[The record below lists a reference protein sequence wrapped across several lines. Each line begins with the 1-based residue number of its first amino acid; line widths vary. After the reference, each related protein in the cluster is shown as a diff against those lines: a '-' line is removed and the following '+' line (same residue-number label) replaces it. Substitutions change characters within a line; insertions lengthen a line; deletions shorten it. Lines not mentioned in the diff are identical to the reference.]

1 MIKLH
6 LFLDIINLIFPK
18 TCYSC
23 KSVLVKNERVLCLKC
38 YVDLP
43 KHFNRQNI
51 HQFILSVN
59 GKNYKLYRRYKFQ
72 KKSAIQKLI
81 YELKYNNKA
90 YLGEYLGKELYK
102 NISHLQNVNYIIP
115 VPLHEEKLSQKGY
128 NQSELIAKGLQKH
141 LKCKL
146 LNDVLVRKENT
157 VSQTNKS
164 RFHRFENMAGVFY
177 LTEKKELENKH
188 IILLDD
194 VFTTGATISECI
206 KVLEQIRNIN
216 ITIVCV
222 T

>member
-1 MIKLH
+1 
-6 LFLDIINLIFPK
+6 
-18 TCYSC
+18 
-23 KSVLVKNERVLCLKC
+23 
-38 YVDLP
+38 
-43 KHFNRQNI
+43 
-51 HQFILSVN
+51 
-59 GKNYKLYRRYKFQ
+59 
-72 KKSAIQKLI
+72 
-81 YELKYNNKA
+81 
-90 YLGEYLGKELYK
+90 LGEYLGKELYK

-115 VPLHEEKLSQKGY
+115 VPLHEEKLSQRGY

-216 ITIVCV
+216 ITIVCMA
-222 T
+222 

>member
-51 HQFILSVN
+51 HQLILSVN
-59 GKNYKLYRRYKFQ
+59 GKNYKLYRRYKFL

-115 VPLHEEKLSQKGY
+115 VPLH
-128 NQSELIAKGLQKH
+128 
-141 LKCKL
+141 
-146 LNDVLVRKENT
+146 
-157 VSQTNKS
+157 
-164 RFHRFENMAGVFY
+164 
-177 LTEKKELENKH
+177 
-188 IILLDD
+188 
-194 VFTTGATISECI
+194 
-206 KVLEQIRNIN
+206 
-216 ITIVCV
+216 
-222 T
+222 

>member
-1 MIKLH
+1 MNKLH
-6 LFLDIINLIFPK
+6 LFLDIINLIFPR

-23 KSVLVKNERVLCLKC
+23 KSVLIKNERVLCIKC

-43 KHFNRQNI
+43 KHVSRHNI
-51 HQFILSVN
+51 HQLNLCVK

-72 KKSAIQKLI
+72 KKSVIQKLI

-102 NISHLQNVNYIIP
+102 NLSHLENINYIIP
-115 VPLHEEKLSQKGY
+115 VPLHEKKLSQRGY
-128 NQSELIAKGLQKH
+128 NQSELIAKGLQQH
-141 LKCKL
+141 LKCEL
-146 LNDVLVRKENT
+146 LNDVLLRSENT

-164 RFHRFENMAGVFY
+164 RFHRFENMTGVFY
-177 LTEKKELENKH
+177 LTKKKKLENKH

-206 KVLEQIRNIN
+206 NVLEQIKNIT

-222 T
+222 A

>member
-1 MIKLH
+1 VIKLH

-18 TCYSC
+18 TCCSC
-23 KSVLVKNERVLCLKC
+23 KSVLVKNERVLCLKS

-43 KHFNRQNI
+43 KHFNRHNI
-51 HQFILSVN
+51 HQLILSVN
-59 GKNYKLYRRYKFQ
+59 GKNYKLYRRHKFQ

-115 VPLHEEKLSQKGY
+115 VPLHEEKLSQRGY
-128 NQSELIAKGLQKH
+128 NQSELIAKGLQQH

-146 LNDVLVRKENT
+146 LNDVLVRKEKT

-177 LTEKKELENKH
+177 LTEKKELEKKH

-194 VFTTGATISECI
+194 VFTTDATISECI

-222 T
+222 A

>member
-51 HQFILSVN
+51 HQLILSVN
-59 GKNYKLYRRYKFQ
+59 GKNYKVYRRYKFQ

-115 VPLHEEKLSQKGY
+115 VPLHEEKLRQRGY

-146 LNDVLVRKENT
+146 LNDVLIRKENT
-157 VSQTNKS
+157 VSQTDKS

-188 IILLDD
+188 IIQLDD

-216 ITIVCV
+216 ITIVCMA
-222 T
+222 

>member
-1 MIKLH
+1 M
-6 LFLDIINLIFPK
+6 
-18 TCYSC
+18 
-23 KSVLVKNERVLCLKC
+23 
-38 YVDLP
+38 
-43 KHFNRQNI
+43 
-51 HQFILSVN
+51 
-59 GKNYKLYRRYKFQ
+59 
-72 KKSAIQKLI
+72 KK
-81 YELKYNNKA
+81 
-90 YLGEYLGKELYK
+90 
-102 NISHLQNVNYIIP
+102 
-115 VPLHEEKLSQKGY
+115 KLSQRGY
-128 NQSELIAKGLQKH
+128 NQSELIAKGLKQH

-222 T
+222 A

>member
-51 HQFILSVN
+51 HQLILSVN
-59 GKNYKLYRRYKFQ
+59 GKNYKLCRRCKFQ

-115 VPLHEEKLSQKGY
+115 VPLHDEKLSQRGY

-141 LKCKL
+141 LKCTL

-216 ITIVCV
+216 ITIVCMA
-222 T
+222 

>member
-51 HQFILSVN
+51 HQLILSVN

-102 NISHLQNVNYIIP
+102 TISHLQNVNYIIP
-115 VPLHEEKLSQKGY
+115 VPLHEEKLSQRGY

-216 ITIVCV
+216 ITIVCMA
-222 T
+222 